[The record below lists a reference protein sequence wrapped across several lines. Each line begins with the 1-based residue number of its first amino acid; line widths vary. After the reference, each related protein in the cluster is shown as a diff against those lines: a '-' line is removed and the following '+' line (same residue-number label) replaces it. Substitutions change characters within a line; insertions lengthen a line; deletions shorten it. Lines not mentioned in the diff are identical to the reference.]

1 MSLHPQGLEPIP
13 EATSRLAHKSS
24 PKGTAI
30 MRLRDAL
37 GPIYQDEAFAEVFPR
52 RGRPAEAPWR
62 LALVTVFQAME
73 NLSDRQAAQMVA
85 LRMDWKYALSLEPE
99 DEGFDYSVLSQFRQ
113 RLIDHGAEDLVLEPL
128 LAICREQGWLKAGG
142 KQRTDSTHVLAAV
155 RARSRLESVGEAL
168 RAALNALSESEPEW
182 LLSHIE
188 DDWFDRYVHRFELA
202 RFPKGQSQRD
212 QLQRQV
218 GRDAQRLLQA
228 SEQPDAPAAVR
239 ALPEVQV
246 LRQIWQQHYEEVDG
260 QTRWRDGPAV
270 SSAERVVSPYDVQAR
285 AARKRDTDW
294 VGYKS
299 HLTETCDEGPEAL
312 HLILHVETTLATTED
327 HEVLA
332 PLLEQE
338 RQLGRAPQEMYVDMG
353 YTSGPLL
360 VQQAS
365 LGTQLMGPVATSS
378 SWQQREQR
386 GFAPPDFE
394 LDWQEQVAKCP
405 QGQRSQSWS
414 EGEDKRGKPI
424 TVIQFAKAVC
434 QACPVRACCTRSP
447 DGRSLTLG
455 REPVQQALEQRR
467 REQVTPAFQQQYAL
481 RAGVEATISQG
492 VHTKGLRQAR
502 YRGQDKVH
510 LHHLRIAAAIN
521 LVRID
526 SWLEAQVQGR
536 PARRPRPLS
545 RFGQVQ
551 QRKAS

>member
-1 MSLHPQGLEPIP
+1 MSLQPHGLEPIP
-13 EATSRLAHKSS
+13 EATRRLAQKSS
-24 PKGTAI
+24 PKGSAI

-37 GPIYQDEAFAEVFPR
+37 GPIYQDEAFAALFKR

-73 NLSDRQAAQMVA
+73 NLTDRQAAQMVA
-85 LRMDWKYALSLEPE
+85 LRMDWKYALSLAPE

-113 RLIDHGAEDLVLEPL
+113 RLIEQGAEDLVLEPL
-128 LAICREQGWLKAGG
+128 LAVCREHGWLKGGG

-155 RARSRLESVGEAL
+155 RSLSSLESVGEAL
-168 RAALNALSESEPEW
+168 RAALNGLAEIEPEW
-182 LLSHIE
+182 LLEHIE

-202 RFPKGQSQRD
+202 RFPKGQSQRE

-218 GRDAQRLLQA
+218 GRDVQRLLLA
-228 SEQPDAPAAVR
+228 SEQPGAPAAVG
-239 ALPEVQV
+239 ALPEVQL
-246 LRQIWQQHYEEVDG
+246 LRQIWQQHYEEVEG
-260 QTRWRDGPAV
+260 ETRWRDGPAV
-270 SSAERVVSPYDVQAR
+270 SSAERIVSPYDVQAR

-294 VGYKS
+294 LGYKS
-299 HLTETCDEGPEAL
+299 HLTETCDQGPDAL
-312 HLILHVETTLATTED
+312 HLIVHVETTLATTED

-338 RQLGRAPQEMYVDMG
+338 RKLGRAPEEMYVDMG

-360 VQQAS
+360 VQQAR
-365 LGTQLMGPVATSS
+365 LGTRLIGPVATSS

-386 GFAPPDFE
+386 GFAPHDFE
-394 LDWQEQVAKCP
+394 LDWLQQVARCP
-405 QGQRSQSWS
+405 QGQRAQSWS
-414 EGEDKRGKPI
+414 EGYDKRGKPI

-434 QACPVRACCTRSP
+434 QACPVRSCCTRSP

-455 REPVQQALEQRR
+455 TEPVQQALEQRR
-467 REQVTPAFQQQYAL
+467 REQSTPAFVQQYAL

-492 VHTKGLRQAR
+492 VRTKGLRQAR
-502 YRGQDKVH
+502 YRGQAKVH

-526 SWLEAQVQGR
+526 QWLAAHEQGQ

-545 RFGQVQ
+545 RFGQLRN
-551 QRKAS
+551 RKAS

>member
-13 EATSRLAHKSS
+13 ETTRRLIQKSI
-24 PKGTAI
+24 PKGTV
-30 MRLRDAL
+30 MTRLRDAL
-37 GPIYQDEAFAEVFPR
+37 GPIYQDETFAELFPR

-73 NLSDRQAAQMVA
+73 NLTDRQAAQMVA
-85 LRMDWKYALSLEPE
+85 LRMDWKYALSLAPE

-113 RLIDHGAEDLVLEPL
+113 RLIEQDAQDLVLEPL
-128 LAICREQGWLKAGG
+128 LAVCREHGWLKGGG

-155 RARSRLESVGEAL
+155 RTLSSLESVGEAL
-168 RAALNALSESEPEW
+168 RAALNGLAEIEPEW
-182 LLSHIE
+182 LLEHIE

-202 RFPKGQSQRD
+202 RFPKGQSQRE
-212 QLQRQV
+212 QLQGQV
-218 GRDAQRLLQA
+218 GRDAQRLLLA
-228 SEQPDAPAAVR
+228 SEQPQAPAAVR
-239 ALPEVQV
+239 ALPEVHL

-285 AARKRDTDW
+285 SARKRDTDW
-294 VGYKS
+294 LGYKS
-299 HLTETCDEGPEAL
+299 HLTETCDEGPDAL
-312 HLILHVETTLATTED
+312 HLIVHVETTLATTED
-327 HEVLA
+327 HEVVA

-338 RQLGRAPQEMYVDMG
+338 RKLGRAPEEMYVDMG

-365 LGTQLMGPVATSS
+365 LGTRLIGPVATSS

-386 GFAPPDFE
+386 GFAAQDFE
-394 LDWQEQVAKCP
+394 LDWQEQVARCP

-434 QACPVRACCTRSP
+434 QDCPMRSCCTRSP

-467 REQVTPAFQQQYAL
+467 REQVTPAFQQQYAR

-492 VHTKGLRQAR
+492 VRTKGLRQAR

-521 LVRID
+521 VVRID
-526 SWLEAQVQGR
+526 HWLAAQEQGR

-545 RFGQVQ
+545 RFGQLQ
-551 QRKAS
+551 KRKAS

>member
-1 MSLHPQGLEPIP
+1 
-13 EATSRLAHKSS
+13 
-24 PKGTAI
+24 
-30 MRLRDAL
+30 
-37 GPIYQDEAFAEVFPR
+37 
-52 RGRPAEAPWR
+52 
-62 LALVTVFQAME
+62 ME
-73 NLSDRQAAQMVA
+73 NLTDRQAAQMVA
-85 LRMDWKYALSLEPE
+85 LRMDWKYALSLAPE

-113 RLIDHGAEDLVLEPL
+113 RLIEQGAEDLVLEPL
-128 LAICREQGWLKAGG
+128 LAVCREQGWLKGGG

-155 RARSRLESVGEAL
+155 RTRSRLESVGEAL
-168 RAALNALSESEPEW
+168 RAALNVLAESEPEW
-182 LLSHIE
+182 LLEHIE
-188 DDWFDRYVHRFELA
+188 DDWFDRDVHRFELA
-202 RFPKGQSQRD
+202 RFPKGQSQRE

-218 GRDAQRLLQA
+218 GRDVQRLLLA
-228 SEQPDAPAAVR
+228 SEQPQAPAAVR
-239 ALPEVQV
+239 ALPEVQL
-246 LRQIWQQHYEEVDG
+246 LRQIWQQHYEEVEG

-285 AARKRDTDW
+285 SARKRDTDW
-294 VGYKS
+294 LGYKS
-299 HLTETCDEGPEAL
+299 HLTETCDEGPDAL
-312 HLILHVETTLATTED
+312 HLIVHVETTLATTED
-327 HEVLA
+327 HEVVA

-338 RQLGRAPQEMYVDMG
+338 RKLGRAPEEMYVDMG

-386 GFAPPDFE
+386 GFAPQDFE
-394 LDWQEQVAKCP
+394 LDWQEQVARCP

-414 EGEDKRGKPI
+414 QGEDKRGKPI

-434 QACPVRACCTRSP
+434 QACPVRSCCTRSP

-467 REQVTPAFQQQYAL
+467 REQVTPAFQKQYAR

-492 VHTKGLRQAR
+492 VRTKGLRLAR

-526 SWLEAQVQGR
+526 HWVAAQEQGR

-545 RFGQVQ
+545 RFGQLQ
-551 QRKAS
+551 ERKAS

>member
-1 MSLHPQGLEPIP
+1 MSLDPQGLEPIP
-13 EATSRLAHKSS
+13 EATRRLVQKSS

-30 MRLRDAL
+30 IRLRDAL
-37 GPIYQDEAFAEVFPR
+37 GPVYQDEAFVELFPR

-73 NLSDRQAAQMVA
+73 NLTDRQAAQMVA
-85 LRMDWKYALSLEPE
+85 LRMDWKYALSLAPE

-113 RLIDHGAEDLVLEPL
+113 RLIEQGAEDLVLEPL
-128 LAICREQGWLKAGG
+128 LAVCREHGWLKGGG

-155 RARSRLESVGEAL
+155 RTRSRLESVGEAL
-168 RAALNALSESEPEW
+168 RAALNVLAESEPEW
-182 LLSHIE
+182 LLEHIE

-202 RFPKGQSQRD
+202 RFPKGQSQRE

-218 GRDAQRLLQA
+218 GRDVQRLLLA
-228 SEQPDAPAAVR
+228 SEQPQAPAAVR
-239 ALPEVQV
+239 ALPEVQL
-246 LRQIWQQHYEEVDG
+246 LRQIWQQHDEEVEG

-285 AARKRDTDW
+285 SARKRDTDW
-294 VGYKS
+294 LGYKS
-299 HLTETCDEGPEAL
+299 HLTETCDEGPDAL
-312 HLILHVETTLATTED
+312 HLIVHVETTLATTED
-327 HEVLA
+327 HEVVA

-338 RQLGRAPQEMYVDMG
+338 RKLGRAPEEMYVDMG

-365 LGTQLMGPVATSS
+365 LGTQLMGPVASSS

-386 GFAPPDFE
+386 GFAPQDFE
-394 LDWQEQVAKCP
+394 LDWQEQVARCP

-414 EGEDKRGKPI
+414 QGEDKRGKPI

-434 QACPVRACCTRSP
+434 QACPVRSCCTRSP

-467 REQVTPAFQQQYAL
+467 REQVTPAFQKQYAR

-492 VHTKGLRQAR
+492 VRTKGLRQAR

-526 SWLEAQVQGR
+526 HWVAAQEQGR

-545 RFGQVQ
+545 RFGQLQ
-551 QRKAS
+551 ERKAS

>member
-1 MSLHPQGLEPIP
+1 MSLQPQGLEPIP
-13 EATSRLAHKSS
+13 EATRRLVQKSR
-24 PKGTAI
+24 PKGTA
-30 MRLRDAL
+30 MTRLRDAL
-37 GPIYQDEAFAEVFPR
+37 GPVYQDEAFVGLFPR

-73 NLSDRQAAQMVA
+73 NLTDRQAAQMVA
-85 LRMDWKYALSLEPE
+85 LRMDWKYALSLAPE

-113 RLIDHGAEDLVLEPL
+113 RLIEQGAEDLVLEPL
-128 LAICREQGWLKAGG
+128 LAVCREQGWLKGGG

-155 RARSRLESVGEAL
+155 RTRSRLESVGEAL
-168 RAALNALSESEPEW
+168 RAALNGLAESEPEW
-182 LLSHIE
+182 LLEHIE

-202 RFPKGQSQRD
+202 RFPKGQSQRE

-218 GRDAQRLLQA
+218 GRNVQRLLLA
-228 SEQPDAPAAVR
+228 SEQPQAPAAVR
-239 ALPEVQV
+239 ALPEVQL
-246 LRQIWQQHYEEVDG
+246 LRQIWQQHDEEVEG

-285 AARKRDTDW
+285 SARKRDTDW
-294 VGYKS
+294 LGYKS
-299 HLTETCDEGPEAL
+299 HLTETCDEGPDAL
-312 HLILHVETTLATTED
+312 HLIVHVETTLATTED
-327 HEVLA
+327 HEVVA

-338 RQLGRAPQEMYVDMG
+338 RKPRRAPDGEYVDMG

-386 GFAPPDFE
+386 GFAPQDFE
-394 LDWQEQVAKCP
+394 LDWQEQGARGP

-414 EGEDKRGKPI
+414 QGEDKRGKPI

-434 QACPVRACCTRSP
+434 QACPVRSCCTRSP

-467 REQVTPAFQQQYAL
+467 REQVTPAFQKQYAR

-492 VHTKGLRQAR
+492 VRTKGLRLAR

-526 SWLEAQVQGR
+526 HWVAAQEQGR

-545 RFGQVQ
+545 RFGQLQ
-551 QRKAS
+551 ERKAS